1 MLLWTNL
8 KCKCKGNREPSEE
21 GEESCQNKC
30 NQKRREACFMCVS
43 ACFLQT
49 FETESQ
55 TLLFNEFHCSCAF
68 CLLCCYFLLFF
79 ISQLSS
85 ERTLVQMFCEITRR
99 LFTLLL
105 LEQLLLL
112 NSKSHV
118 RITKTREYNINNKVK
133 KEILRHF
140 SC

>member
-1 MLLWTNL
+1 M
-8 KCKCKGNREPSEE
+8 
-21 GEESCQNKC
+21 
-30 NQKRREACFMCVS
+30 
-43 ACFLQT
+43 
-49 FETESQ
+49 
-55 TLLFNEFHCSCAF
+55 
-68 CLLCCYFLLFF
+68 LFF

-133 KEILRHF
+133 KKKFCGIFLVKLVYYYSF
-140 SC
+140 PPIFVVV